1 MGLVK
6 FIYGEIKI
14 KNFDFD
20 VNNLKLVVEFN
31 IINWSVDKKN
41 RAVKI
46 NIVLGDR
53 YKYGLVLDFSIRDN
67 FILRLLNDKIYV
79 FFGFIKVN
87 KKEEL
92 F

>member
-20 VNNLKLVVEFN
+20 LSNLKLINEFN

-41 RAVKI
+41 RVVKI

-79 FFGFIKVN
+79 LFGFIKVN

>member
-41 RAVKI
+41 RVVKI

-79 FFGFIKVN
+79 LFGFIKVN

>member
-1 MGLVK
+1 M
-6 FIYGEIKI
+6 
-14 KNFDFD
+14 
-20 VNNLKLVVEFN
+20 
-31 IINWSVDKKN
+31 
-41 RAVKI
+41 
-46 NIVLGDR
+46 LGDR

-79 FFGFIKVN
+79 LFGFIKVN